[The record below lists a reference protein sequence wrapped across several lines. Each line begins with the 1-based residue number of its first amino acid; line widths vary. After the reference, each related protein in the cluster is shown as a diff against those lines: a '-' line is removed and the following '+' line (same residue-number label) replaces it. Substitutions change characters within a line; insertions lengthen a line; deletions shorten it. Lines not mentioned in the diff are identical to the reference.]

1 MRILGPQT
9 AWCGGYCASEIH
21 WIDCETEC
29 SSFAN
34 ALRELVVSGLFC
46 PPLFY
51 TLLFYSQVQA
61 LRDNFFCCA

>member
-34 ALRELVVSGLFC
+34 ALQELLPETWFHRCLEHVK
-46 PPLFY
+46 
-51 TLLFYSQVQA
+51 
-61 LRDNFFCCA
+61 RDIKKEASKMVDKMAHS